1 MALLLLYLGATPE
14 VSPITI
20 VVTYFAVFLY
30 SAVFTC
36 WPRQVEGYLRRFPA
50 LMVIDALFGASLI
63 FAYGWGS
70 PFYVYSF
77 SPVML
82 AGYLFGLRGAFLL
95 AGVGGL
101 GYMAGVSVNGRVWA
115 DIVALGEIDTH
126 IFQIFDYFL
135 IAIFFSYPAAL
146 ADRLRSANE
155 ELRRTQSKIA
165 RIVLAQERQRIAA
178 DIHDNV
184 TQSLLGIKL
193 LLEASAKRN
202 TDDPMLDRQLALAQE
217 AARNAMREMREAV
230 DDLFFERLDS
240 LEISEIAQE
249 ALELMSERH
258 GLVTRLHASG
268 QEPKL
273 SVGTKKA
280 AYLIIQ
286 ESLSNVA
293 KHAQAH
299 AISVEIKFT
308 AGELFLSITDDGKG
322 FDSEGELSGHGL
334 NSMERRVAELGGTYA
349 ASSAPG
355 SGTTIDIRLP
365 QKQTARKPLQIA

>member
-1 MALLLLYLGATPE
+1 M
-14 VSPITI
+14 I
-20 VVTYFAVFLY
+20 V
-30 SAVFTC
+30 
-36 WPRQVEGYLRRFPA
+36 
-50 LMVIDALFGASLI
+50 DALFSASLL

-101 GYMAGVSVNGRVWA
+101 GYMAGVSVNGKVWA
-115 DIVALGEIDTH
+115 DIVAIGEVGTH

-146 ADRLRSANE
+146 AERLRGANE
-155 ELRRTQSKIA
+155 ELRRTQGKIA

-184 TQSLLGIKL
+184 TQSLLGIKM

-202 TDDPMLDRQLALAQE
+202 TDDPMLGRQLALAQE
-217 AARNAMREMREAV
+217 AARKAMWEMREAV

-240 LEISEIAQE
+240 LEICEIAQE
-249 ALELMSERH
+249 ALDLMSERH
-258 GLVTRLHASG
+258 GLATRLYASG
-268 QEPKL
+268 QELKL
-273 SVGTKKA
+273 SVATKKA

-286 ESLSNVA
+286 ESLSNAA

-299 AISVEIKFT
+299 SVSVEVKFS
-308 AGELFLSITDDGKG
+308 AGELFLSITDDGQG
-322 FDSEGELSGHGL
+322 FDSEEEISGQGL

-355 SGTTIDIRLP
+355 AGTTIDIRLP